1 MFWKLPHV
9 RLAPDEIFH
18 IGAFPVT
25 NTLLCTW
32 ISIIILILF
41 FFFATRRRDLVPR
54 GIQNLAEWL
63 VELLRGLAESVLGKG
78 TGGKFFPLAAAIFI
92 FILVSNLLDVFP
104 GVDTVGTID
113 TAALQQMHT
122 SSPYGP
128 FLFGDI
134 SNAVIPWIRPATTDL
149 NLTLAMALVVVVTAQ
164 AFGFYSLGPVE
175 HLSKYFNFRALF
187 KFSMEGIIEFF
198 VGLLEIISEIA
209 RLLSLAFRL
218 FGNIFAGSVVLA
230 VFAFLLPAVADI
242 IFIPFEIF
250 VAFIQ
255 ALVFALLTLVYLQ
268 LAAVGHGHESEGEH
282 EEIEQVKQ
290 GESTQAERNQAVATR

>member
-1 MFWKLPHV
+1 MFWKLPNV
-9 RLAPDEIFH
+9 RLAPDEIFR

-32 ISIIILILF
+32 ISIIILVLF

-78 TGGKFFPLAAAIFI
+78 SGGRFFPLAATFFI
-92 FILVSNLLDVFP
+92 FILVSNLLDIFP

-113 TAALQQMHT
+113 TATLQQMHT
-122 SSPYGP
+122 SSPCGP
-128 FLFGDI
+128 FLFGNI
-134 SNAVIPWIRPATTDL
+134 SNAVIPWIRPATSDL
-149 NLTLAMALVVVVTAQ
+149 NLTLAMAVVAVITAE
-164 AFGFYSLGPVE
+164 AFGFYSLGPLE
-175 HLSKYFNFRALF
+175 YLSRYFNFRSLF

-198 VGLLEIISEIA
+198 VGLLEIISTIA

-230 VFAFLLPAVADI
+230 VFAFLLPLVADV

-255 ALVFALLTLVYLQ
+255 ALVFALLTLIYLQ
-268 LAAVGHGHESEGEH
+268 LASASHEHESEGEH
-282 EEIEQVKQ
+282 EEIEQV
-290 GESTQAERNQAVATR
+290 ERNKVAATQ